1 MIKVAI
7 FNGKPGVKYC
17 EFEQGP
23 ASGSPQFKC
32 VPEGLLSPVQAEC
45 VARELREGRVSGV
58 VGQLR
63 WYRQAGGG

>member
-17 EFEQGP
+17 EFEQGVP
-23 ASGSPQFKC
+23 GGSPQFKC
-32 VPEGLLSPVQAEC
+32 VPEGVLSPAQAEG
-45 VARELREGRVSGV
+45 VARELSEGRVSGI